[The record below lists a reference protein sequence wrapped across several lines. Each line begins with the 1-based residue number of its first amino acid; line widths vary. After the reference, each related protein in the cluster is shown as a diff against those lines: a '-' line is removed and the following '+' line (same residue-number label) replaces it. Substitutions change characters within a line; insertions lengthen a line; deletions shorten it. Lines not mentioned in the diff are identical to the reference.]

1 MMEFSKFVNS
11 LVRLYKE
18 AKIELENVEKLLKDK
33 KINEE
38 EYKYIISLR

>member
-1 MMEFSKFVNS
+1 MEFSQFVNS
-11 LVRLYKE
+11 LGRLYKE